1 MLNMKD
7 RHYKGNSFAKIKS
20 KKILEDIFGNLSMNK
35 LLEIIRYNKSIQN
48 RVSKD
53 INFYK
58 HYLQIVLEIIPK
70 EKVYGNFIN
79 IINNDN
85 KQYYHIY
92 FNGNKEEIKR
102 NYITEKDN
110 AAKIKI
116 GIDYEIKNLYG
127 LFKECN
133 CIKIINFIQFNRKVN
148 EDMSYL
154 FSRYSTIEEIN
165 FSKFITDNVTNMS
178 YMFYGCSSLKKLNL
192 SNFNTKNVTNMKGMF
207 FGCSSLKELNIN
219 GFDTSKIKNIYGIFG
234 SCYSFE
240 IICSDELKE
249 KIEKYG

>member
-1 MLNMKD
+1 MINMKNG
-7 RHYKGNSFAKIKS
+7 HYKGNSFAKIKI
-20 KKILEDIFGNLSMNK
+20 KKILDDIFGNLSMNK
-35 LLEIIRYNKSIQN
+35 LLEIIRYNKSIQYRIN
-48 RVSKD
+48 KD

-85 KQYYHIY
+85 KGYYHIY
-92 FNGNKEEIKR
+92 FNDNKEEIKR

-154 FSRYSTIEEIN
+154 FSRYSSIEEIN
-165 FSKFITDNVTNMS
+165 FYKFITDNVTNMS
-178 YMFYGCSSLKKLNL
+178 YMFYGCSSLKKLDL
-192 SNFNTKNVTNMKGMF
+192 SNFNTKNVSNLKGMF
-207 FGCSSLKELNIN
+207 FGCTSLKELNIN
-219 GFDTSKIKNIYGIFG
+219 GFDTSKITNIYGIFG
-234 SCYSFE
+234 SYYSFE